1 MDNKLYVKYIFVLLV
16 SAYLSDHI
24 NQFYNLNILNFN
36 NLIGLET
43 QNLVESVT
51 ELGLSFFSAYIL
63 FNFNIQF
70 IILRFFLILFSVFY
84 FIDGFASFMLFTN
97 IGGNKKS
104 IEIINKDIFLVE
116 FFITK
121 ISTLGLFV
129 LLYTTIF

>member
-16 SAYLSDHI
+16 SAYLSDQI
-24 NQFYNLNILNFN
+24 NQFYNFNILNFN

-97 IGGNKKS
+97 IVGNKKS